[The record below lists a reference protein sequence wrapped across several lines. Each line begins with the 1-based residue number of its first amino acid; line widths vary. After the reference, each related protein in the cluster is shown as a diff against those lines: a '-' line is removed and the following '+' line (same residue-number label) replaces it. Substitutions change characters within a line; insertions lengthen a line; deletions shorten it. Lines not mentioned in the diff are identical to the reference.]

1 MCAVPLIY
9 YIHSYYFLHSKITI
23 ACKAAALLL
32 DKAALEVFTWIKI
45 VFSEFLDSALVF
57 ACNTSPEIELAWIV
71 QRFNLEYFKYFSKIF
86 VFDRCIGTS
95 IRNVYQNMVYNINLT
110 RLKY

>member
-23 ACKAAALLL
+23 ACKVAALLL

-71 QRFNLEYFKYFSKIF
+71 QRFNLNISKIF

-95 IRNVYQNMVYNINLT
+95 IRNVYQKVVCNII
-110 RLKY
+110 